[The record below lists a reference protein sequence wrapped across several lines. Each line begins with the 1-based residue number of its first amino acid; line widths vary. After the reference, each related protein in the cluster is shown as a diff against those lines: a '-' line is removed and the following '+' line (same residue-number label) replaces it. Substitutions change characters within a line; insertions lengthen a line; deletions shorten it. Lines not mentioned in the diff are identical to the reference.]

1 MSLLRSAMHAAFQS
15 DRGQPLPEA
24 GYQALRRVSRAI
36 AAHHDIKDLF
46 RSLANELRPV
56 VNFVFL
62 RVFLYDKE
70 RHLMHLH
77 VSEAPGQPSEPFSEF
92 PPEGTA
98 VGWVY
103 ERQEPLVIPDVDK
116 ESRFPRLHGILKEY
130 GIRSHLTFPLTT
142 AHGRLGT
149 FAVGSDEADAYSGED
164 VRFLALVAD
173 QIAVAIDDALHSEA
187 LRQTK
192 CELEKRN
199 QRLQLLLDVNNSI
212 ASNLELRALLL
223 AISANVRR
231 VMHADFVGVALPDP
245 ISGGSLRG
253 YAYES
258 AEGMG
263 PRRQRTEVLSEKS
276 GPAIAYRT
284 GQPVVLHG
292 NSLEELPAESDEF
305 RPLGMREA
313 CSLPLLSRGRILG
326 SLDLGRAHDA
336 AFTGDEVE
344 FLTQIANQVAIAV
357 DNAIAYGQIANL
369 KNELAQEKL
378 YLESEIRSEMNFAE
392 IVGNSPSIRAVLGQV
407 ELVAPSDST
416 VLLLGETGTG
426 KELMA
431 RAVHERSKRRSHAFV
446 KLNCAAIPTGLLES
460 EMFGHE
466 KGAFTGAVAQRLGRF
481 ELAHGGT
488 IFLDEIGEI
497 PLELQPKLLR
507 VLQEREFERLGSSR
521 TLQTD
526 ARLIA
531 ATNCDLQ
538 GMVDEK
544 KFRADLYYRLNVF
557 PVFIPPLRERTEDIP
572 LLVSHFTQLFAHRV
586 NKKIETIPTGTM
598 NALVNYSWPGNI
610 RELQNVIERAVLVSN
625 GPALKIPPSDLKA
638 RTSVV
643 RPRALGG
650 GHSAREGGRPAH
662 PRCARRR
669 RAEADPCSVG
679 TVPWDRRRPERSR
692 GSAGAEEVY
701 AATAHEEV
709 GNPFADALTR
719 GPHSK
724 SSNARILADFAQ
736 ESGIWHL
743 AFWSRNLPAKITAC
757 RIAYFCGEPLSKDL
771 APIVPSYRACQETRS
786 QT

>member
-1 MSLLRSAMHAAFQS
+1 MSLHRSAMHAAFHPEP
-15 DRGQPLPEA
+15 GEPLPEA
-24 GYQALRRVSRAI
+24 GYAALRRVSRAI
-36 AAHHDIKDLF
+36 TAHRDVKALF

-56 VNFVFL
+56 VNFIFL

-70 RHLMHLH
+70 RHLMRLH
-77 VSEAPGQPSEPFSEF
+77 VSEAPGQPAEPFSEF

-116 ESRFPRLHGILKEY
+116 ETRFPRLHGILKEY

-149 FAVGSDEADAYSGED
+149 FAVGSDQAHAYASED

-192 CELEKRN
+192 HELEHRN

-212 ASNLELRALLL
+212 ASNLELRPLLH
-223 AISANVRR
+223 AISANVRL
-231 VMHADFVGVALPDP
+231 VMQADFVGVALPDP
-245 ISGGSLRG
+245 AADGALRG

-258 AEGMG
+258 SEGAG
-263 PRRQRTEVLSEKS
+263 PRPERRFLSNKS
-276 GPAIAYRT
+276 GPVLAFST
-284 GQPVVLHG
+284 GKPAVLH
-292 NSLEELPAESDEF
+292 AESIADLPTTDEF
-305 RPLGMREA
+305 RQLGMREA
-313 CSLPLLSRGRILG
+313 CSLPLISRGRTLG
-326 SLDLGRAHDA
+326 SLDMGRMRDA
-336 AFTGDEVE
+336 ACTDDEIE

-357 DNAIAYGQIANL
+357 DNAIAYGQIADL
-369 KNELAQEKL
+369 KNELTQEKF
-378 YLESEIRSEMNFAE
+378 YLESEIRSEMNFAD
-392 IVGNSPSIRAVLGQV
+392 IVGNSPTIRAVLGQV
-407 ELVAPSDST
+407 EMVAPSDST

-431 RAVHERSKRRSHAFV
+431 RAIHERSSRHSHAFV
-446 KLNCAAIPTGLLES
+446 KLNCAAIPMGLLES

-466 KGAFTGAVAQRLGRF
+466 KGAFTGAVSQRMGRF

-521 TLQTD
+521 TLHTN

-557 PVFIPPLRERTEDIP
+557 PVFIPPLRERREDIS
-572 LLVSHFTQLFAHRV
+572 LLVSHFTQLFSHRV

-598 NALVNYSWPGNI
+598 DALVAYSWPGNI
-610 RELQNVIERAVLVSN
+610 RELQNVIERAVLISTGPVLKVPLSDLRQRTPQRFRNLVATPADSGNDGATPIRDVLEDVERKQILAALEQSHWVVAGPN
-625 GPALKIPPSDLKA
+625 GAAARLGLKRSTLQLRMKKLGIPP
-638 RTSVV
+638 
-643 RPRALGG
+643 RA
-650 GHSAREGGRPAH
+650 
-662 PRCARRR
+662 
-669 RAEADPCSVG
+669 
-679 TVPWDRRRPERSR
+679 
-692 GSAGAEEVY
+692 
-701 AATAHEEV
+701 
-709 GNPFADALTR
+709 
-719 GPHSK
+719 K
-724 SSNARILADFAQ
+724 
-736 ESGIWHL
+736 
-743 AFWSRNLPAKITAC
+743 
-757 RIAYFCGEPLSKDL
+757 
-771 APIVPSYRACQETRS
+771 
-786 QT
+786 

>member
-1 MSLLRSAMHAAFQS
+1 MSLLASAMHAAFQP
-15 DRGQPLPEA
+15 DRAEPLPEA

-36 AAHHDIKDLF
+36 AAHHDIKTLF
-46 RSLANELRPV
+46 RSLADELRPV
-56 VNFVFL
+56 VGFVFL

-70 RHLMHLH
+70 NHLMRLH
-77 VSEAPGQPSEPFSEF
+77 VSEAPGQAPEPFSEF
-92 PPEGTA
+92 PPQGTA

-116 ESRFPRLHGILKEY
+116 ETRFPRLHGILKEY

-149 FAVGSDEADAYSGED
+149 FAVGSDQVGAYSEED

-187 LRQTK
+187 LRKTK
-192 CELEKRN
+192 IELEKRN

-231 VMHADFVGVALPDP
+231 VMEADFVGVALPDP
-245 ISGGSLRG
+245 AAGGVLRG

-258 AEGMG
+258 VEGSG
-263 PRRQRTEVLSEKS
+263 PNRERARFLNDKS
-276 GPAIAYRT
+276 GPVMAYRS
-284 GQPVVLHG
+284 GKPVILHAA
-292 NSLEELPAESDEF
+292 SMEQLPPETDEF
-305 RPLGMREA
+305 RQLGMQEA
-313 CSLPLLSRGRILG
+313 CSLPLVSRGRILG
-326 SLDLGRAHDA
+326 SLDLGRSRNAP
-336 AFTGDEVE
+336 FNNDEVE
-344 FLTQIANQVAIAV
+344 FLTQIASQVAIAV
-357 DNAIAYGQIANL
+357 DNAIAYGQIADL

-378 YLESEIRSEMNFAE
+378 YLESEIRSEMNFAD
-392 IVGNSPSIRAVLGQV
+392 IVGNSPTIRAVLGQV

-431 RAVHERSKRRSHAFV
+431 RAIHERSQRHSHAFV

-466 KGAFTGAVAQRLGRF
+466 RGAFTGAVAQRIGRF
-481 ELAHGGT
+481 ELANGGT

-521 TLQTD
+521 TLHSD
-526 ARLIA
+526 ARLVA

-557 PVFIPPLRERTEDIP
+557 PIFIPALRERREDIP
-572 LLVSHFTQLFAHRV
+572 LLVSHFTQLFAHRL
-586 NKKIETIPTGTM
+586 NKRIETVPTDAM
-598 NALVNYSWPGNI
+598 NALIDYSWPGNI
-610 RELQNVIERAVLVSN
+610 RELQNVVERAVLVSN
-625 GPALKIPPSDLKA
+625 GPLLRISFADLKTRPA
-638 RTSVV
+638 SAK
-643 RPRALGG
+643 PRA
-650 GHSAREGGRPAH
+650 AKPA
-662 PRCARRR
+662 
-669 RAEADPCSVG
+669 AESS
-679 TVPWDRRRPERSR
+679 PEESQPIRDVLEDVER
-692 GSAGAEEVY
+692 
-701 AATAHEEV
+701 
-709 GNPFADALTR
+709 
-719 GPHSK
+719 K
-724 SSNARILADFAQ
+724 QILAALEQ
-736 ESGIWHL
+736 SHWIVAGPNGAAARLGLKRSTLQLRMKKLGI
-743 AFWSRNLPAKITAC
+743 ASR
-757 RIAYFCGEPLSKDL
+757 
-771 APIVPSYRACQETRS
+771 TR
-786 QT
+786 

>member
-1 MSLLRSAMHAAFQS
+1 MHAAFQP
-15 DRGQPLPEA
+15 DQGTPLPEA
-24 GYQALRRVSRAI
+24 GYEALRRVSRAI
-36 AAHHDIKDLF
+36 AAHHDIKKLF
-46 RSLANELRPV
+46 HSLADELRPV

-62 RVFLYDKE
+62 RVFLYDE
-70 RHLMHLH
+70 QRHLMRLH
-77 VSEAPGQPSEPFSEF
+77 VSEAPGQPSAPFSEF

-149 FAVGSDEADAYSGED
+149 FAVGSDHPDTYSDED
-164 VRFLALVAD
+164 VRFLGLIAD
-173 QIAVAIDDALHSEA
+173 QIAVAIDDALHVQA
-187 LRQTK
+187 LHETQTQ
-192 CELEKRN
+192 LEQRN

-212 ASNLELRALLL
+212 ASNLELRDLLL

-231 VMHADFVGVALPDP
+231 VMRADFVGVALPDRAA
-245 ISGGSLRG
+245 GGVLRG

-258 AEGMG
+258 VEGPG
-263 PRRQRTEVLSEKS
+263 PRREHARFLHEES
-276 GPAIAYRT
+276 GPAVAFRT
-284 GQPVVLHG
+284 GKPIVLHA
-292 NSLEELPAESDEF
+292 ELIQQLPPETDEF
-305 RPLGMREA
+305 RQLGIKEA
-313 CSLPLLSRGRILG
+313 CSLPLVSRGRILG
-326 SLDLGRAHDA
+326 SLDLGR
-336 AFTGDEVE
+336 TREVE
-344 FLTQIANQVAIAV
+344 FSSEDVEFLMQIANQVAIAV
-357 DNAIAYGQIANL
+357 DNAIAYGQIADL

-392 IVGNSPSIRAVLGQV
+392 IVGNSPSVKSVLGQV

-431 RAVHERSKRRSHAFV
+431 RAIHERSRRRSHAFV

-466 KGAFTGAVAQRLGRF
+466 KGAFTGAVAQRVGRF
-481 ELAHGGT
+481 ELANGGT

-507 VLQEREFERLGSSR
+507 ILQEREFERLGSSR
-521 TLQTD
+521 TLHTD

-557 PVFIPPLRERTEDIP
+557 PVFIPPLRERREDIP
-572 LLVSHFTQLFAHRV
+572 LLVSHFTQVFAHRV
-586 NKKIETIPTGTM
+586 NKKIETIPTQTM
-598 NALVNYSWPGNI
+598 NSLVAYSWPGNI

-625 GPALKIPPSDLKA
+625 GPILKVSLSDLKSRSA
-638 RTSVV
+638 HAIPPQSTN
-643 RPRALGG
+643 PPQNGG
-650 GHSAREGGRPAH
+650 PVEPQPIRDVLE
-662 PRCARRR
+662 
-669 RAEADPCSVG
+669 DV
-679 TVPWDRRRPERSR
+679 ER
-692 GSAGAEEVY
+692 
-701 AATAHEEV
+701 
-709 GNPFADALTR
+709 
-719 GPHSK
+719 K
-724 SSNARILADFAQ
+724 QILAALEQ
-736 ESGIWHL
+736 SRWIVAGPNGAAARLGLKRSTLQLRMKKLGIS
-743 AFWSRNLPAKITAC
+743 SRA
-757 RIAYFCGEPLSKDL
+757 R
-771 APIVPSYRACQETRS
+771 
-786 QT
+786 